1 MGSRDHAGRTRG
13 EDEGHAA
20 TVQFVRDRERGFGAK
35 LHIEAGDMRRRV
47 QRREGIPHAIDR
59 ADDFRAGFR
68 YYLNQRSR
76 DPIIIFDNQHA
87 KAADPVLFSHAA
99 QSIYAAVPPISAATQ
114 ATARIRVKIGRMMNS
129 NIELDDYSDFAE
141 ERVLSVPQSL
151 AGERLDAAL
160 ASLMPDYSRSRLASW
175 IKEGLVTVD
184 GASAT
189 PKQKLW
195 GGETLRERGAE
206 PARRSR
212 DHHAGRRVHALLR
225 RDPRGGR

>member
-1 MGSRDHAGRTRG
+1 MTRGRFLLSLSHRVSEAALLGRVERARKRPDQQLGRRGLVAGRACGVDRRDHAGRTRG

-20 TVQFVRDRERGFGAK
+20 SVQFVRDRERGFGAK

-99 QSIYAAVPPISAATQ
+99 PSIYAAVPPISAATRRL
-114 ATARIRVKIGRMMNS
+114 ALCSTRTCKM
-129 NIELDDYSDFAE
+129 F
-141 ERVLSVPQSL
+141 VL
-151 AGERLDAAL
+151 G
-160 ASLMPDYSRSRLASW
+160 SRL
-175 IKEGLVTVD
+175 L
-184 GASAT
+184 
-189 PKQKLW
+189 
-195 GGETLRERGAE
+195 
-206 PARRSR
+206 
-212 DHHAGRRVHALLR
+212 
-225 RDPRGGR
+225 